1 MKGLQSI
8 HSLVLGT
15 LSTTILLF
23 TQVQIANAITL
34 GGLLGRETLSN
45 QGAEVLFE
53 QAFEQIIDDFGVS
66 ISADQ
71 ELTDSFWESLG
82 FETVLI
88 AGTYSFYLSLDNQ
101 IRDVNVSVTAR
112 AFTEQKE
119 DTLSQN
125 FSTMGISEQ
134 GAPYFSSIAA
144 TATTGDGL
152 FSDDVSAD
160 ILGIYLASS
169 FGNPS
174 GETLFG
180 GGFSYAFIDDRQAVE
195 ALSLESIA
203 LRVPEPLTILGS
215 IAALGMGTALKKKHS
230 KTVKESNLKT

>member
-134 GAPYFSSIAA
+134 GAPYFSS
-144 TATTGDGL
+144 
-152 FSDDVSAD
+152 
-160 ILGIYLASS
+160 
-169 FGNPS
+169 
-174 GETLFG
+174 
-180 GGFSYAFIDDRQAVE
+180 
-195 ALSLESIA
+195 
-203 LRVPEPLTILGS
+203 
-215 IAALGMGTALKKKHS
+215 
-230 KTVKESNLKT
+230 